1 MKAELWRIA
10 EEQAASSLQNS
21 VDASEVEIDFLE
33 TLVAETKPEKVLER
47 KFIQMGYH
55 YLVYSQFR
63 YPPPVPSQY
72 QARFKPPF
80 HGNSVFYGSIKSD
93 TSMHE
98 YAYHWMRQ
106 RLHLKQLKRKAE
118 PRTLFSVHFYD
129 SNITDITQNPN
140 LATIMHKTD
149 YSASHAF
156 VKANRC
162 SSILYSSVR
171 HQGGLNVAVNDI
183 ALLSKQPTHQENI
196 RLTFDAKIQ
205 GCKIKTASQTV
216 TILWS
221 QVS

>member
-1 MKAELWRIA
+1 MKGELWRIA
-10 EEQAASSLQNS
+10 EEQATSSLQNS
-21 VDASEVEIDFLE
+21 VDADEGEIDFLE
-33 TLVAETKPEKVLER
+33 GLVAESKPEKVLER
-47 KFIQMGYH
+47 KFVQMGYH

-80 HGNSVFYGSIKSD
+80 HGNNVFYGSTEMD

-106 RLHLKQLKRKAE
+106 RLHLKTLKRKAE
-118 PRTLFSVHFYD
+118 PRTLFSVGFSDEY
-129 SNITDITQNPN
+129 ITDIRNHTN
-140 LATIMHKTD
+140 LASIMDKAD

-162 SSILYSSVR
+162 TSILYPSVR
-171 HQGGLNVAVNDI
+171 HQGGLNVAVNEI
-183 ALLSKQPTHQENI
+183 ALLSKEPTHQENI
-196 RLTFDAKIQ
+196 RLTFDAKIK
-205 GCKIKTASQTV
+205 GCKIKTAFAAV

-221 QVS
+221 HVS

>member
-1 MKAELWRIA
+1 MKGELWRIA

-21 VDASEVEIDFLE
+21 VDADEDEIDFLE
-33 TLVAETKPEKVLER
+33 GLVAETKPEKILER
-47 KFIQMGYH
+47 KFVQMGYH

-63 YPPPVPSQY
+63 YPPPVPSEY

-80 HGNSVFYGSIKSD
+80 HGNNVFYGSVEPD

-106 RLHLKQLKRKAE
+106 RFHIKKLKRKAE
-118 PRTLFSVHFYD
+118 PRTLFSVDFD
-129 SNITDITQNPN
+129 DPNITDITHNPN
-140 LATIMHKTD
+140 LANIMHKTD

-156 VKANRC
+156 VKTNQC
-162 SSILYSSVR
+162 SSILCPSVR
-171 HQGGLNVAVNDI
+171 HFGGLNVAVSDI
-183 ALLSKQPTHQENI
+183 SLLGKQPCHQENI

-205 GCKIKTASQTV
+205 ACKIKTAFQTI
-216 TILWS
+216 TILWT

>member
-1 MKAELWRIA
+1 LWRIA

-21 VDASEVEIDFLE
+21 VDADEGEIDFLE
-33 TLVAETKPEKVLER
+33 GLVAETKPEKVLER

-80 HGNSVFYGSIKSD
+80 HGNNVFYGSIETA

-106 RLHLKQLKRKAE
+106 RLHLKKLKRKAE
-118 PRTLFSVHFYD
+118 PRTLFAVDLSDDH
-129 SNITDITQNPN
+129 ITDLTKHPN
-140 LATIMHKTD
+140 LANIMAKTD

-162 SSILYSSVR
+162 SSILYPSIR

-183 ALLSKQPTHQENI
+183 GLLGKQPCRQENI

-205 GCKIKTASQTV
+205 ACKIKTAFQTF
-216 TILWS
+216 TILWG